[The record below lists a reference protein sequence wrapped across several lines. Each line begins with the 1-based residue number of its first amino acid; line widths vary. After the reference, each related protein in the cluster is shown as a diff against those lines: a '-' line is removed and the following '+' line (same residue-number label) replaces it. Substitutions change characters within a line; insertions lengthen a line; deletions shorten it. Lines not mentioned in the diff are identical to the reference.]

1 MNIVSRDKDNNNNNN
16 FIYKPF
22 SSQCAS
28 GIAWSFTMIKTLLK
42 TSDEWNASSS
52 SDIKWSNAKRIRVSY

>member
-1 MNIVSRDKDNNNNNN
+1 MSIVTRDQDNNNNNN

-22 SSQCAS
+22 SSQRAS

-42 TSDEWNASSS
+42 TQVNKTQALLQIQNEVML
-52 SDIKWSNAKRIRVSY
+52 RE